1 MALAKI
7 LTFFGTGMGTQ
18 WCGMGV
24 SLMRLGSFRDSILRS
39 DEALKPV
46 GLKVSDLLLST
57 EENTFD
63 DVVHALVSL
72 TAIQVGTCLVLGPGA
87 HL

>member
-1 MALAKI
+1 
-7 LTFFGTGMGTQ
+7 
-18 WCGMGV
+18 
-24 SLMRLGSFRDSILRS
+24 MRLDGFRDSILRS

-46 GLKVSDLLLST
+46 GLKVSKLLLST

-72 TAIQVGTCLVLGPGA
+72 TAIQVGTCLMLSPRALLGYIGPGLSSSWA
-87 HL
+87 WGLEEGRASQC